1 VSGDWSVDEITSEA
15 EFEAALSGL
24 LDTALQSDLDPQGSW
39 VYTDGHSDANL
50 EVEIYELE

>member
-1 VSGDWSVDEITSEA
+1 MSGDWSVDEITSEA